1 MSKLLTDLTNAA
13 IEKHEKGHETYV
25 VVRDV
30 IGATPYW
37 ATDVSLPKVRSR
49 FKRLTGK
56 YPSKEASIVA
66 FTGEVE
72 ELDQIAVDDMGDIH
86 YPKSLSKAVLQ

>member
-1 MSKLLTDLTNAA
+1 M
-13 IEKHEKGHETYV
+13 HTYI

-37 ATDVSLPKVRSR
+37 ATDESLPKVRSR

-56 YPSKEASIVA
+56 YPSKKASIIA
-66 FTGEVE
+66 FTGELE
-72 ELDQIAVDDMGDIH
+72 DLDQIAVNDMGDIH
-86 YPKSLSKAVLQ
+86 YPKSLTKSVLQ